1 MKSFKIILA
10 FSLAFIMGCDDEFLE
25 KTPETSITLANFLNT
40 KQEFE
45 LFANQWYNY
54 FPKPSG
60 QGRSAMWNWD
70 DETDN
75 HLPRNLN
82 LFSSGGLT
90 INSVPPGFDG
100 GGWNFGRI
108 RSVNIALAAL
118 DKENDLSEDERKV
131 IEGEIRFFKA
141 YLYFDKVRRFGDVPW
156 LEQEITETD
165 TEELYKSR
173 DSRVLVVNNI
183 IDDLDFAIANLP
195 ARNGGRIHRYA
206 ALALKARI
214 CLFEGTFEKYH
225 NVPGGNPNQFLQLA
239 ATTANDIIE
248 NGPYALHTI
257 GGPTAAYRDYFSLKD
272 KSSSKETI
280 FNIGY
285 NIDEGLFNWSTWYIS
300 ALARTGISKE
310 LADDYL
316 DTNGD
321 PIALSKLF
329 DSTTDYNSLETE
341 VANRD
346 PRFAQTVMLPGDV
359 IFNDSNGVTVTVP
372 LLDQEFP
379 TGYNIHKFVVKDVGN
394 PIQNRQGEDSFP
406 LFRLGEVYLI
416 YAEALAELGTI
427 TQNDVDKSVNL
438 LRDRVGMPHMVLA
451 DLVRDPDSDFDGS
464 FSSIEA
470 VSITIDEIR
479 RERRVELACEGFRK
493 DDLMRWKAGSL
504 MTKPVIGAKLN
515 EVWHP
520 NALSTGVIVN
530 DEGFILPTYHATP
543 RVWDEGKNYLYPI
556 PPSQIGLYEN
566 GELTQNPG
574 WE

>member
-1 MKSFKIILA
+1 MKRYKIIMTL
-10 FSLAFIMGCDDEFLE
+10 LLVFIMGCDDEFLD
-25 KTPETSITLANFLNT
+25 KKPESSITLANFLNT

-45 LFANQWYNY
+45 LFANQWYAY

-60 QGRSAMWNWD
+60 QVRSAMWNWD

-75 HLPRNLN
+75 QLPRNLN

-90 INSVPPGFDG
+90 INSAPPGFDG
-100 GGWNFGRI
+100 GGWSFAGI
-108 RSVNIALAAL
+108 RSVNIALGAL
-118 DKENDLSEDERKV
+118 DDATDLSENEKKV
-131 IEGEIRFFKA
+131 IEGEMRFFKA
-141 YLYFDKVRRFGDVPW
+141 YLYYDKVRRFGDVPW
-156 LEQEITETD
+156 LEQEINESD
-165 TEELYKSR
+165 IEELYQPR

-183 IDDLDFAIANLP
+183 IQELDVAIAQLP
-195 ARNGGRIHRYA
+195 ERNGGRIHKYA

-225 NVPGGNPNQFLQLA
+225 NVSGGNPNQLLQLA
-239 ATTANDIIE
+239 ADTAHEIIE
-248 NGPYALHTI
+248 NGPYALHTV
-257 GGPTAAYRDYFSLKD
+257 GGKTAYKDYFSLQD
-272 KSSSKETI
+272 KSTSKETI
-280 FNIGY
+280 FDIGY
-285 NIDEGLFNWSTWYIS
+285 SADEGLFNWSTIYLS
-300 ALARTGISKE
+300 TESRTGLSKE

-316 DTNGD
+316 DINGD
-321 PIALSKLF
+321 PIALSQLF
-329 DSTTDYNSLETE
+329 DPATDYHSLETE
-341 VANRD
+341 VAHRD

-359 IFNDSNGVTVTVP
+359 IFNDSASEIVTVP
-372 LLDQEFP
+372 RLDQDFP

-406 LFRLGEVYLI
+406 LFRLGEIYLI

-427 TQNDVDKSVNL
+427 SQSDVDQSINR
-438 LRDRVGMPHMVLA
+438 LRDRAGMPHMVLA

-464 FSSIEA
+464 FPPIDA
-470 VSITIDEIR
+470 VSVTIDEIR

-493 DDLMRWKAGSL
+493 DDLMRWKAGAL

-515 EVWHP
+515 ESWHP
-520 NALSTGVIVN
+520 NALTTGVLVN
-530 DEGFILPTYHATP
+530 ADNFILPTYHATP

-574 WE
+574 WQ